1 MKKTQTLEAETTQS
15 GRSVDNQIGNDLIN
29 HSRELA
35 DRINALIM
43 ENIGLRAQL
52 AETTQK
58 GMTALD
64 KFEVEYP
71 DVEVNSAEEAMDFLL
86 YNENARD
93 GDKELCD
100 ALEKEMVAED
110 RRMAK
115 ILLSEEVKE

>member
-1 MKKTQTLEAETTQS
+1 MKKTQTSEAETTQS
-15 GRSVDNQIGNDLIN
+15 GMS
-29 HSRELA
+29 A
-35 DRINALIM
+35 F
-43 ENIGLRAQL
+43 
-52 AETTQK
+52 ET
-58 GMTALD
+58 
-64 KFEVEYP
+64 FEKAYP
-71 DVEVNSAEEAMDFLL
+71 NVEVDSNEDAMDFLL

>member
-1 MKKTQTLEAETTQS
+1 MKKTQTLE
-15 GRSVDNQIGNDLIN
+15 
-29 HSRELA
+29 
-35 DRINALIM
+35 
-43 ENIGLRAQL
+43 